1 MVTLILPY
9 DALAYLL
16 ILLMVL
22 FSIKYLKTNM
32 MFLFVYYPLRPIMS
46 EINQG
51 LTFLG
56 DAVLISALVIT
67 LFYKKSDIY
76 SLSRKQSYFIYYLL
90 FLMIGSI
97 SALIISNVSI
107 ISLAVELR
115 ALGLMLIFVFI
126 FSNNYWVK
134 RDYILLLNTTFV
146 TALVISVHGILEK
159 LLGKSVMLPQSWAAW
174 DLSKENAER
183 VYGTLGNP
191 NVLAMYLLFVFV
203 LTFLPFVKE
212 SRLKFMVPI
221 VQIATLST
229 VLLTASRGSLLAFFI
244 AGFIYLIITKKWTYF
259 LKVALLTVL
268 SFILIYYP
276 AQSLADAFDQKDDRD
291 KTEQREKKSKKD
303 SLDLFERLQVMF
315 SDRTIKAST
324 NWGRIYILIKG
335 KEIFL
340 DHPIIGTGFAT
351 FGDSATQS
359 FSSPIYETYN
369 IKGDIYTDNQYIH
382 ILVSTG
388 LVGLILLMIFLIR
401 LLRMIWTQ
409 YLFEDKWFFI
419 FLTITFLISCL
430 YYNTLESKTF
440 MMLYFTL
447 LGILFNRSRGV
458 DHA

>member
-1 MVTLILPY
+1 MNLKLLLFYILFLMVTLILPY

-229 VLLTASRGSLLAFFI
+229 VLLTASRGSLLAF
-244 AGFIYLIITKKWTYF
+244 
-259 LKVALLTVL
+259 LLL
-268 SFILIYYP
+268 DSF
-276 AQSLADAFDQKDDRD
+276 
-291 KTEQREKKSKKD
+291 T
-303 SLDLFERLQVMF
+303 
-315 SDRTIKAST
+315 
-324 NWGRIYILIKG
+324 
-335 KEIFL
+335 
-340 DHPIIGTGFAT
+340 
-351 FGDSATQS
+351 
-359 FSSPIYETYN
+359 
-369 IKGDIYTDNQYIH
+369 
-382 ILVSTG
+382 
-388 LVGLILLMIFLIR
+388 
-401 LLRMIWTQ
+401 
-409 YLFEDKWFFI
+409 
-419 FLTITFLISCL
+419 
-430 YYNTLESKTF
+430 
-440 MMLYFTL
+440 
-447 LGILFNRSRGV
+447 
-458 DHA
+458 